1 MGNKITHQGVVD
13 SIEGDRVR
21 VRILQHSACSA
32 CKVAGHC
39 NASETKEKLIDVHT
53 VNASLFSVGQT
64 VTVEADASV
73 GLTASFYGYV
83 LPLIWMVGVLVGV
96 RVASGSDGMAALASI
111 ASLIPYYLLLYL
123 FRNKVKRQLY
133 FRIK

>member
-39 NASETKEKLIDVHT
+39 NASETKEKVVEVHT
-53 VNASLFSVGQT
+53 VSTSLFSVGQT
-64 VTVEADASV
+64 VTVEADASM
-73 GLTASFYGYV
+73 GLKASLYGYV

-96 RVASGSDGMAALASI
+96 RMASGSDGLVALASI

-123 FRNKVKRQLY
+123 FRNKVKRQLC